1 MAVKIKYW
9 VDITS
14 RTAGAQEVAYKE
26 PIGRFLT
33 ENTLAPMGKVMAFTD
48 ATKVGA
54 HFGVNSKEYALAQ
67 KYFGFI
73 SKSYTSP
80 KKLTFSRYTTSA
92 VGAQIISGERITASV
107 DDFKAITDGT
117 LTITYKDP
125 IQGIQTGSTAE
136 INLSSATSLSDVA
149 TKIQTAVKAIKVG
162 TASNT
167 PFSAATVTYASSGN
181 LSQRFVLELP
191 SGMGSFS
198 AVSSN
203 GGALAGLLGWDLA
216 SNVLLSDGNAGT
228 NSLSEECERIMNAN
242 DSCYTFAFVET
253 LTIDEYVEVAQWNE
267 GRNSDFMFIVP
278 VGSINDAITWGGTGD
293 FKGTL
298 SPYDGTW
305 IQFDNLG
312 ENQYYQPM
320 AATACMDLEL
330 DHSLIN
336 YEFQK
341 FPDDTPVVDND
352 KNYEQLTSARV
363 NFLVETGKNLKF
375 LSGNACQGATT
386 SATVYIGSVWL
397 KDRIITKVMEA
408 FLLNDAIYPDKAD
421 TSKIAMICN
430 NIWDLGKK
438 NGVILTGKALSDG
451 EKAAVEALTGDNK
464 AYQTIESQGF
474 IFTYSIKTDSETGKK
489 YFNYRLIYAACDT
502 IAKVEGLNIALS
514 SLKGS

>member
-14 RTAGAQEVAYKE
+14 RTAGAQEVSYKE

-33 ENTLAPMGKVMAFTD
+33 ANTLAPMGKVMAFSD
-48 ATKVGA
+48 AAKVGS
-54 HFGVNSKEYALAQ
+54 HFGVNSKEYALAN

-92 VGAQIISGERITASV
+92 IGAQIISGDRVSASL
-107 DDFKAITDGT
+107 DDFKAITADT
-117 LTITYKDP
+117 LTMTYKDP
-125 IQGIQTGSTAE
+125 NNGIQTGTTTA
-136 INLSSATSLSDVA
+136 INLGTAASLTDVA
-149 TKIQTAVKAIKVG
+149 TSIETAIKAIQIG
-162 TASNT
+162 SASNK
-167 PFSAATVTYASSGN
+167 PFAAATVTYSSVGN
-181 LSQRFVLELP
+181 LAQRFILEIP

-253 LTIDEYVEVAQWNE
+253 LTIDQYEEVAQWNE
-267 GRNSDFMFIVP
+267 TRNSDFMFVVP
-278 VGSINDAITWGGTGD
+278 VSSINDAITWGGTGD

-305 IQFDNLG
+305 IQYDNLG

-341 FPDDTPVVDND
+341 FPDDTAVVDND
-352 KNYEQLTSARV
+352 KDYEQLTAARV

-375 LSGNACQGATT
+375 LSGNACQGATSST
-386 SATVYIGSVWL
+386 TVYVGSIWL
-397 KDRIITKVMEA
+397 KDRIIIKVMEA
-408 FLLNDAIYPDKAD
+408 FLQNDAIYANAAD
-421 TSKIAMICN
+421 SSKIAMICN
-430 NIWDLGKK
+430 NIWELGKK
-438 NGVILTGKALSDG
+438 NGVIQLGKVLSDG
-451 EKAAVEALTGDNK
+451 EKAAIEALTGDNK
-464 AYQTIESQGF
+464 AYLTIESQGF
-474 IFTYSIKTDSETGKK
+474 IFNYSIKTDSETGKK

>member
-14 RTAGAQEVAYKE
+14 RTAGAQEVSYKE

-33 ENTLAPMGKVMAFTD
+33 TNTLAPMGKVMAFSD

-54 HFGVNSKEYALAQ
+54 HFGVNSKEYTLAE

-92 VGAQIISGERITASV
+92 VGAQIISGERVSSAIA
-107 DDFKAITDGT
+107 DFKAISNGT
-117 LTITYKDP
+117 LTITYRDP
-125 IQGIQTGSTAE
+125 SQGIQTGTTAE
-136 INLSSATSLSDVA
+136 ISLSSISTLADVA
-149 TKIQTAVKAIKVG
+149 SAIQTAVRAIEIG
-162 TASNT
+162 SSSNT
-167 PFSAATVTYASSGN
+167 PFSSATVTYESTGN
-181 LSQRFVLELP
+181 LAQRFVLELP

-203 GGALAGLLGWDLA
+203 GGTLAGLLGWDLA
-216 SNVLLSDGNAGT
+216 SDVLLSDGNAGS
-228 NSLSEECERIMNAN
+228 NSLSEECERIMNKN

-253 LTIDEYVEVAQWNE
+253 LTIDQYEEVAKWNE
-267 GRNSDFMFIVP
+267 NRNSDFMFIVQAT
-278 VGSINDAITWGGTGD
+278 SLADAISWGGTGD
-293 FKGTL
+293 FSGTL

-305 IQFDNLG
+305 IQYDNIG

-341 FPDDTPVVDND
+341 FPNDTAVIDND

-375 LSGNACQGATT
+375 LSGNACQGATS

-397 KDRIITKVMEA
+397 KDRIIIKVMEA
-408 FLLNDAIYPDKAD
+408 FLRNDAIYANSAD
-421 TSKIAMICN
+421 ASKIAMICN
-430 NIWDLGKK
+430 DIWELGKV
-438 NGVILTGKALSDG
+438 NGVIQVGKVLSDG
-451 EKAAVEALTGDNK
+451 EKASIEALTGDKK
-464 AYQTIESQGF
+464 AYLSIESQGF
-474 IFTYSIKTDSETGKK
+474 IFNYSIKTDAETGKK

>member
-14 RTAGAQEVAYKE
+14 RTAGAQAVAYKE

-92 VGAQIISGERITASV
+92 VGAQIISGERITVSV

-136 INLSSATSLSDVA
+136 IDLSSATSLSDVA

-162 TASNT
+162 TASST

-293 FKGTL
+293 LKGTL

-320 AATACMDLEL
+320 AQPLAW
-330 DHSLIN
+330 IWN
-336 YEFQK
+336 
-341 FPDDTPVVDND
+341 
-352 KNYEQLTSARV
+352 LTT
-363 NFLVETGKNLKF
+363 L
-375 LSGNACQGATT
+375 
-386 SATVYIGSVWL
+386 
-397 KDRIITKVMEA
+397 
-408 FLLNDAIYPDKAD
+408 
-421 TSKIAMICN
+421 
-430 NIWDLGKK
+430 
-438 NGVILTGKALSDG
+438 
-451 EKAAVEALTGDNK
+451 
-464 AYQTIESQGF
+464 
-474 IFTYSIKTDSETGKK
+474 
-489 YFNYRLIYAACDT
+489 
-502 IAKVEGLNIALS
+502 
-514 SLKGS
+514 

>member
-1 MAVKIKYW
+1 
-9 VDITS
+9 
-14 RTAGAQEVAYKE
+14 
-26 PIGRFLT
+26 
-33 ENTLAPMGKVMAFTD
+33 MG
-48 ATKVGA
+48 
-54 HFGVNSKEYALAQ
+54 
-67 KYFGFI
+67 
-73 SKSYTSP
+73 
-80 KKLTFSRYTTSA
+80 TT
-92 VGAQIISGERITASV
+92 
-107 DDFKAITDGT
+107 
-117 LTITYKDP
+117 
-125 IQGIQTGSTAE
+125 
-136 INLSSATSLSDVA
+136 
-149 TKIQTAVKAIKVG
+149 
-162 TASNT
+162 SNT
-167 PFSAATVTYASSGN
+167 PFSEATVTYASTGN
-181 LSQRFVLELP
+181 LAQRFVLELP
-191 SGMGSFS
+191 AGMGSFS

-203 GGALAGLLGWDLA
+203 GGALSGLLGWDLA

-242 DSCYTFAFVET
+242 DSCYTFAFVES
-253 LTIDEYVEVAQWNE
+253 LTINEYVEVAQWNE
-267 GRNSDFMFIVP
+267 NRNSDFMFVVIVT
-278 VGSINDAITWGGTGD
+278 SINDAITWGGTGD
-293 FKGTL
+293 LKGTL

-312 ENQYYQPM
+312 EDQYYQPM

-386 SATVYIGSVWL
+386 SATVYIGSIWL

-408 FLLNDAIYPDKAD
+408 FLLNDAIYADKAD

-438 NGVILTGKALSDG
+438 NGIILTGKALSDG

>member
-14 RTAGAQEVAYKE
+14 RTAGAQEVSYKE

-33 ENTLAPMGKVMAFTD
+33 ANTLAPMGKVMAFTD

-54 HFGVNSKEYALAQ
+54 HFGVNSKEYALAN

-92 VGAQIISGERITASV
+92 VGAQIISGERISEGV
-107 DDFKAITDGT
+107 DGFKLITDGT

-125 IQGIQTGSTAE
+125 NQGIMTGTTTA
-136 INLSSATSLSDVA
+136 INLSKASTLSDVA
-149 TKIQTAVKAIKVG
+149 TTIETAVKAIQIG
-162 TASNT
+162 APSNK
-167 PFSAATVTYASSGN
+167 PFEAATVEYSSIGN
-181 LSQRFVLELP
+181 LSQRFVLSLP
-191 SGMGSFS
+191 AGMGSFS

-253 LTIDEYVEVAQWNE
+253 LTIDQYKEVAEWNE
-267 GRNSDFMFIVP
+267 DRNSDFMFIVP

-305 IQFDNLG
+305 IQFDNLN

-341 FPDDTPVVDND
+341 FPDDTAVVDDD

-375 LSGNACQGATT
+375 LSGNACQGATS
-386 SATVYIGSVWL
+386 SATVYVGSIWL

-408 FLLNDAIYPDKAD
+408 FLLNDAIYENASDS
-421 TSKIAMICN
+421 SKIAMVCN
-430 NIWDLGKK
+430 NIWELGTK
-438 NGVILTGKALSDG
+438 NGVIQLGKILSDG
-451 EKAAVEALTGDNK
+451 EKAAIEALTGDNK
-464 AYQTIESQGF
+464 AYLTIESQGF
-474 IFTYSIKTDSETGKK
+474 IFNYSIKTDSATGKK

>member
-14 RTAGAQEVAYKE
+14 RTEGAQEVSYKE

-33 ENTLAPMGKVMAFTD
+33 ANTLAPMGKVMAFTD

-54 HFGVNSKEYALAQ
+54 HFGVNSKEYALAN

-80 KKLTFSRYTTSA
+80 KRLTFSRYTTSA
-92 VGAQIISGERITASV
+92 VGAQIISGERISAGV
-107 DDFKAITDGT
+107 DDFKLITDGT

-125 IQGIQTGSTAE
+125 NQGSMTGTTTA
-136 INLSSATSLSDVA
+136 IDLSSASTLSDVA
-149 TKIQTAVKAIKVG
+149 TTIETAVKAIQIG
-162 TASNT
+162 TTSNK
-167 PFSAATVTYASSGN
+167 PFATATVSYSSTGN
-181 LSQRFVLELP
+181 LSQRFVLSLP
-191 SGMGSFS
+191 AGMGSFS

-253 LTIDEYVEVAQWNE
+253 LAIDQYKEVAEWNE
-267 GRNSDFMFIVP
+267 DRNSDFMFVVP
-278 VGSINDAITWGGTGD
+278 CGSVNDAITWGGTGD

-305 IQFDNLG
+305 IQFDNLN

-341 FPDDTPVVDND
+341 FPVDTAVVDND
-352 KNYEQLTSARV
+352 KNYEQLTAARV

-375 LSGNACQGATT
+375 LSGNACQGATS
-386 SATVYIGSVWL
+386 SATVYVGSIWL

-408 FLLNDAIYPDKAD
+408 FLKNDAIYANAAD
-421 TSKIAMICN
+421 SSKIAMICN
-430 NIWDLGKK
+430 NIWELGTK
-438 NGVILTGKALSDG
+438 NGVIQLGKILSDG
-451 EKAAVEALTGDNK
+451 EKAAIEALTGDNK
-464 AYQTIESQGF
+464 AYLTIESQGF
-474 IFTYSIKTDSETGKK
+474 IFNYSIKTDSETGKK

>member
-125 IQGIQTGSTAE
+125 IQGIQTGSTTK
-136 INLSSATSLSDVA
+136 IDLSSATSLGDVA

-253 LTIDEYVEVAQWNE
+253 LTIEEYVEVAQWNE

-293 FKGTL
+293 LKGTL

-408 FLLNDAIYPDKAD
+408 FLLNDAIYADKAD